1 MVSKTVHSQGM
12 SLETFVAAA
21 KAYCHLV
28 ETYEQ
33 YEVTAFLAQVHPSL
47 AALYHAALL
56 LPEVE
61 PEDVSLER
69 PIPSER
75 AFRLLDELSIYL
87 GVPDRYRLV
96 MEPYELEEEAAK
108 AIYAGSLADDLV
120 DTYREVKNG
129 LLLWEGADAS
139 VRQRIVWDW
148 RYGFAIHWARHAS
161 SALYVLSFHLNDD
174 EDLEDLE

>member
-1 MVSKTVHSQGM
+1 MCGTVYSQGM
-12 SLETFVAAA
+12 SVDTFIEAAEV
-21 KAYCHLV
+21 YCPLI

-33 YEVTAFLAQVHPSL
+33 HEVSDFLAQVHPRL

-56 LPEVE
+56 LPNVE
-61 PEDVSLER
+61 PTDVSLDD

-75 AFRLLDELSIYL
+75 AFRLLDELSAYL
-87 GVPDRYRLV
+87 GTPDRYRLV
-96 MEPYELEEEAAK
+96 MEPYELEEATK
-108 AIYAGSLADDLV
+108 AIYEGSLADDLV
-120 DTYREVKNG
+120 DTYRDVKNG

-148 RYGFAIHWARHAS
+148 RYGFAIHWARHAA
-161 SALYVLSFHLNDD
+161 SALYVLSFHLDD

>member
-1 MVSKTVHSQGM
+1 M

-21 KAYCHLV
+21 EAYCHLV

-33 YEVTAFLAQVHPSL
+33 HEVTAFLAQVHPSL

-75 AFRLLDELSIYL
+75 AFRLLEELSRYL
-87 GVPDRYRLV
+87 GTPDRYRLV
-96 MEPYELEEEAAK
+96 MEPYELEEEATK

-120 DTYREVKNG
+120 DAYRDVKNG

-139 VRQRIVWDW
+139 VRQRIVWNW

-174 EDLEDLE
+174 DEDLEDLE